1 MANAQGVQSML
12 KTALLFGDG
21 AVLQRDKRIPIWGY
35 AAPHAPVSISVQGQ
49 TARTTAN
56 EKGEWLA
63 YCGPLRASR
72 AEEVCIRSGD
82 EQLRLRDVAVG
93 EVWIAGGQSNMELPM
108 RYDAALREELARCD
122 GDIRFFDYPEV
133 AYEGQLEEAD
143 YSQWYGHWMR
153 CVPESLERFSAV
165 GYHFARSLRKRYAGV
180 PVGIVGCN
188 WGGTPACAWM
198 PEEAIRACGG
208 EKWLEGYAE
217 ATAALDTE
225 KYMADF
231 RADAR
236 NYRTDQLADPLADI
250 LQIGYPTDVI
260 LQKVAELGLTDALQP
275 VMGPFCERRP
285 AGLYRSMVCQ
295 VAPYGARGVLWYQG
309 EADDERAELYH
320 RIFPALIRSW
330 RDLWGEELPFLF
342 VQLAPFERWMACR
355 GDRYPEVRSAQQWVA
370 DNVPNTAM
378 AVITDCGSRWDI
390 HPKEKRPVGE
400 RLALLAA
407 RYVYGADVL
416 CEAPRM
422 KSAAVSDSRID
433 IRFDH
438 AGDGL
443 HLDGARLDG
452 LELYQDG
459 YPVGYDACA
468 AEGDTLTV
476 LGESIRA
483 DAPTQVRL
491 AWTGYC
497 KVGLKNS
504 AGIPA
509 RPAIL
514 SANERRA

>member
-1 MANAQGVQSML
+1 
-12 KTALLFGDG
+12 
-21 AVLQRDKRIPIWGY
+21 
-35 AAPHAPVSISVQGQ
+35 
-49 TARTTAN
+49 
-56 EKGEWLA
+56 
-63 YCGPLRASR
+63 
-72 AEEVCIRSGD
+72 
-82 EQLRLRDVAVG
+82 
-93 EVWIAGGQSNMELPM
+93 
-108 RYDAALREELARCD
+108 
-122 GDIRFFDYPEV
+122 
-133 AYEGQLEEAD
+133 
-143 YSQWYGHWMR
+143 
-153 CVPESLERFSAV
+153 
-165 GYHFARSLRKRYAGV
+165 
-180 PVGIVGCN
+180 
-188 WGGTPACAWM
+188 
-198 PEEAIRACGG
+198 
-208 EKWLEGYAE
+208 
-217 ATAALDTE
+217 
-225 KYMADF
+225 
-231 RADAR
+231 
-236 NYRTDQLADPLADI
+236 
-250 LQIGYPTDVI
+250 
-260 LQKVAELGLTDALQP
+260 
-275 VMGPFCERRP
+275 MGPFCERRP
-285 AGLYRSMVCQ
+285 ARLYRSMVCQ

-407 RYVYGADVL
+407 RYVYGEDVL